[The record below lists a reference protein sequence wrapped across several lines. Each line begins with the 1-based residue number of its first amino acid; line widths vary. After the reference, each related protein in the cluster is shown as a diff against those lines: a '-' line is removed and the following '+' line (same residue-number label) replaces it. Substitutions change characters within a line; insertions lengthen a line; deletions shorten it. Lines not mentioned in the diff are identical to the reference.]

1 MVASDINGDGARND
15 RAFIFNPTGTAP
27 TFVANDMNQLLAT
40 TSAGAR
46 TCLTRQLGSVA
57 ERNSCVG
64 PWQGSL
70 DLQINYRPTFLG
82 LNRNLSLSVT
92 TTNLLRGIDELV
104 HGADNAKGWGIRAQ
118 PDRTL
123 LFVEGFDAATR
134 AFQYAVNERF
144 GATNSRGN
152 ALRAPFQIGIQARYT
167 FGPNRVRDAV
177 DRIRGAGRGGGFGR
191 GDGFGGGGFRGGRG
205 PGGGRGGGFG
215 LTGPDFVDRFRSQL
229 VNPAALLLGF
239 ADSLQLSEDQIRQ
252 IESLSDSLD
261 ATNDSLAT
269 ELQQQIEEAGTE
281 QNNQRALVG
290 LIRLAIAE
298 AREAAQNSLED
309 LRRILTEEQWELLP
323 EGVRTAA
330 EAVRGLR
337 GGRRRR

>member
-1 MVASDINGDGARND
+1 
-15 RAFIFNPTGTAP
+15 
-27 TFVANDMNQLLAT
+27 MNQLLAT

-46 TCLTRQLGSVA
+46 ACLTHQLGRTA

-123 LFVEGFDAATR
+123 LFVEGFDPATR

-152 ALRAPFQIGIQARYT
+152 ALRAPFQIGLQARYT

-177 DRIRGAGRGGGFGR
+177 DRIRGAGRGGGGFGR
-191 GDGFGGGGFRGGRG
+191 GSGFGGGGFRGGRG
-205 PGGGRGGGFG
+205 PGGGSG
-215 LTGPDFVDRFRSQL
+215 LGITGPDFVDRFRGQL
-229 VNPAALLLGF
+229 VNPAGLLLGF
-239 ADSLQLSEDQIRQ
+239 ADSLQLSEEQTRQ
-252 IESLSDSLD
+252 IESLRDSLD
-261 ATNDSLAT
+261 AKNDSLAT
-269 ELQQQIEEAGTE
+269 ELQQQIEEAGSD
-281 QNNQRALVG
+281 QNQRALVG
-290 LIRLAIAE
+290 RIRPAIEE

-323 EGVRTAA
+323 DGVRTAA